1 MESSQRN
8 ENIQSEEK
16 NKEVKIVIE
25 VKIVKEVKIAKEVK
39 IVKK

>member
-25 VKIVKEVKIAKEVK
+25 VKIVKKVI
-39 IVKK
+39 IFKK